1 VNWSDEKYVKVYTR
15 DTLTWL
21 SLSWEARALLA
32 LLLRKVD
39 GAGLMETGT
48 LDLAQAVALQ
58 LAVPVDV
65 ARRALAELITVGT
78 VTEVRGGILIPNFVE
93 AQEATKTEAR
103 KKKDQRQRTADKRRL
118 TQLVESPTPLVP
130 QCPVPS
136 RDVPDCPPPA
146 QPTTTTSPPPPPPP
160 AQPTTT
166 TSPVAARSKKARQAE
181 LPAEI
186 VPPKPPR
193 APGLVEQVHEY
204 FLEARGYRLEDLSLD
219 VAAHPDESPEWPRS
233 AATVSA
239 WASCAKADDARTQL
253 SYAKSVVDEFLKD
266 PFWAGAKRR
275 VDGKDTDEPQP
286 YPWRALLS
294 EKVWRRHVEAVERSW
309 GAAA

>member
-1 VNWSDEKYVKVYTR
+1 MNWSDEKYVKLYTR

-21 SLSWEARALLA
+21 SLSWEARAVLS

-48 LDLAQAVALQ
+48 LELGQAVALQ
-58 LAVPVDV
+58 LVVPVDV
-65 ARRALAELITVGT
+65 ARRALTELIAIGS

-103 KKKDQRQRTADKRRL
+103 KKKDQRQRTADQRRL
-118 TQLVESPTPLVP
+118 SQLVESPMSLVP
-130 QCPVPS
+130 QCPAVSPT
-136 RDVPDCPPPA
+136 VPDCPPPA
-146 QPTTTTSPPPPPPP
+146 QPTTTTSPPPPP

-166 TSPVAARSKKARQAE
+166 TSPAATKSKKARQAE

-219 VAAHPDESPEWPRS
+219 GAKLPDDPPEWPRS

-239 WASCAKADDARTQL
+239 WAAAAKADDARTQL
-253 SYAKSVVDEFLKD
+253 SYAKSVVDEYLKD